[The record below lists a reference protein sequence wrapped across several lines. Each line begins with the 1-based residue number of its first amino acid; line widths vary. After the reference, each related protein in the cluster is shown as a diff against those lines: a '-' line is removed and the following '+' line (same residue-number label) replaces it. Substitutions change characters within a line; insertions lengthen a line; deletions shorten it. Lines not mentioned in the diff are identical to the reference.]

1 MNLYILLLIVVPI
14 VFSILF
20 LMNNSQKY
28 YKTLSILLCVI
39 AATLSILLA
48 INGTTSVKLSGGMFN
63 LIESIV
69 LICEILITIFLFW
82 VSIKHKRWS
91 VLALAVIQTAIA
103 IYSEIFVKKAH
114 SMSFNVDKLSLVMLL
129 IINIIGTL
137 IVVFSNGYISEYE
150 HHKNLKNKQKLYYG
164 IICLFLSAMNG
175 LVLSDS
181 LSLVYFFWEI
191 TTISSFVLISYNRDE
206 EAYNSGFRALFLNL
220 IGGICFALGNVLF
233 VNMADVTT
241 FSELISHKHNGSMI
255 LLPVVLLCVAG
266 FAKSAQFPFQSW
278 LLGAMVAPTPVS
290 ALLHSSTMVKAGV
303 YLIVKLSP
311 AYAGTYVG
319 TMVAVFGAFSFL
331 ICSIIAMTQQNAK
344 RILAYSTIAN
354 LGLIIT
360 SAGIGTSVAVSS
372 AIILIIFHAI
382 SKALLFLC
390 AGQIEHTIGSRDI
403 EDMGGL
409 IYKAPL
415 LATITAFGIISMIL
429 PPFGV
434 LVTKWLSIEAASQNP
449 FVAVFLVLGSAFTT
463 VFWVKWL
470 CTILSY
476 YVDDKECHSAMDRTV
491 SVPLIL
497 LSVMVLITS
506 IFISPIFNAFVSP
519 EVTTLLST
527 KNDLSI
533 VHGNVLSNIG
543 SFNDFIIFLIFIVA
557 IVIYFIYRT
566 VMPSKAKIKNVYMC
580 GENNSEEDKFLF
592 RSANGTYAKA
602 NISNFYLTRVIKEDR
617 ITVVGYIISI
627 ALIISAAIGG
637 II

>member
-14 VFSILF
+14 VFSVLF
-20 LMNNSQKY
+20 MLNNNQKY

-39 AATLSILLA
+39 AAALSILLTL
-48 INGTTSVKLSGGMFN
+48 NGTTSITLSGSMFK
-63 LIESIV
+63 LIEGLV
-69 LICEILITIFLFW
+69 LVCEILITIFLFW

-91 VLALAVIQTAIA
+91 VLALAVVQTGIA
-103 IYSEIFVKKAH
+103 VYSELIVKKPDTL
-114 SMSFNVDKLSLVMLL
+114 SFNVDKLTLVMLL

-150 HHKNLKNKQKLYYG
+150 HHKQLKNKQKLYYG
-164 IICLFLSAMNG
+164 IICLFLAAMNG

-220 IGGICFALGNVLF
+220 IGGICFSLGNVLF
-233 VNMADVTT
+233 ENNGIST
-241 FSELISHKHNGSMI
+241 FSELIKHKPGTSAI
-255 LLPVVLLCVAG
+255 LLAVVLLCIAG

-360 SAGIGTSVAVSS
+360 SAGMGTAIAVSS

-390 AGQIEHTIGSRDI
+390 AGQIEHTIGSRDV

-415 LATITAFGIISMIL
+415 LAAITAFGIVSMIL

-434 LVTKWLSIEAASQNP
+434 LVTKWLSIEAAAQNP
-449 FVAVFLVLGSAFTT
+449 FVAIFLVLGSAFTT
-463 VFWVKWL
+463 VFWIKWL
-470 CTILSY
+470 CTILAY
-476 YVDDKECHSAMDRTV
+476 YKDDKECHSTMDLTV
-491 SVPLIL
+491 SVPLVL
-497 LSVMVLITS
+497 LSVMVLATS
-506 IFISPIFNAFVSP
+506 IFISPIFNSFVSP
-519 EVTTLLST
+519 EVATLLNT

-533 VHGNVLSNIG
+533 THGNVLSNIG
-543 SFNDFIIFLIFIVA
+543 SFNDMIIFIIFIVA
-557 IVIYFIYRT
+557 FIIYFAYKKFK
-566 VMPSKAKIKNVYMC
+566 PSKAKIKNVYMC
-580 GENNSEEDKFLF
+580 GENNVEDKFSF
-592 RSANGTYAKA
+592 RAANGVYEKA

-617 ITVVGYIISI
+617 VTIVGYIISI
-627 ALIISAAIGG
+627 AIIISAVIGG